1 MNDKFYELRLPIE
14 TQVGKW
20 VVYTW
25 FTFGGEPY
33 GYLHN
38 NSKLYES
45 WFIANSPT
53 NGLFESRLDALIE
66 TKSYYRKYKE
76 IFPHGKELSN
86 ELNVKFAL
94 TRQSQAIES
103 QPMVFK

>member
-14 TQVGKW
+14 MPVGKW
-20 VVYTW
+20 AVFTC

-38 NSKLYES
+38 DSKLYES

-53 NGLFESRLDALIE
+53 TGLFETRLDALME
-66 TKSYYRKYKE
+66 MKTYYYDHRELFLYGEEFTKEFAACGS
-76 IFPHGKELSN
+76 L
-86 ELNVKFAL
+86 VKN
-94 TRQSQAIES
+94 TDVIES
-103 QPMVFK
+103 QVMVFK